1 MEDQKNLELKDV
13 ILLTQMFPVEP
24 LFNKVIVTLN
34 KEQMDGN
41 LVLTDNTVCDE
52 QYIMA
57 KGSGVH
63 NLNVND
69 KVILD
74 LEKMMVKH
82 QSRDN
87 VYEEVGSIKFDPIL
101 IDGIFYAI
109 LEDRF
114 IKARYLNNQP
124 LQTNE

>member
-1 MEDQKNLELKDV
+1 
-13 ILLTQMFPVEP
+13 
-24 LFNKVIVTLN
+24 
-34 KEQMDGN
+34 
-41 LVLTDNTVCDE
+41 
-52 QYIMA
+52 MA

>member
-1 MEDQKNLELKDV
+1 M
-13 ILLTQMFPVEP
+13 LTEMFPVEP
-24 LFNKVIVTLN
+24 LFNKIIVTLN
-34 KEQMDGN
+34 KEQVDGN
-41 LVLTDNTVCDE
+41 LVLSDNTVSDE
-52 QYIMA
+52 QYVMA

-74 LEKMMVKH
+74 LEKLMVKR
-82 QSRDN
+82 QSNSN

-101 IDGIFYAI
+101 IDGVFYAI

-114 IKARYLNNQP
+114 IKARYLNNKP

>member
-1 MEDQKNLELKDV
+1 M
-13 ILLTQMFPVEP
+13 LTEMFPVEP
-24 LFNKVIVTLN
+24 MFNKVIVTLN
-34 KEQMDGN
+34 KEEVDGD
-41 LVLTDNTVCDE
+41 LVLSDNTVSDE
-52 QYIMA
+52 QYVMSV
-57 KGSGVH
+57 GPNVH
-63 NLNVND
+63 KLQPND

-74 LEKMMVKH
+74 LDKLMVKV

-101 IDGIFYAI
+101 IDGVFYAI

-114 IKARYLNNQP
+114 IKARYLNNKP